1 MFNGL
6 NLLKKNNTVM
16 ERYFIILL
24 SVLCLS
30 GCRAKEAEYDVCIYG
45 GTSSGVVAAYSAAQ
59 KGLDVVLVEPS
70 EHIGGMTTGGLGYTD
85 IGNKQVVK
93 GIAKQF
99 YRKVGEHY
107 GQLEQWIFEPG
118 VASSIFKE
126 YLSHRRITVLR
137 NDSTCQEISYRGMYA
152 ESHTPATENPQ
163 SASQETGKSSEA

>member
-1 MFNGL
+1 MNSFFFVKFTRSCALFNGR

-107 GQLEQWIFEPG
+107 GQLEQWICG
-118 VASSIFKE
+118 VYHGLAQ
-126 YLSHRRITVLR
+126 LS
-137 NDSTCQEISYRGMYA
+137 
-152 ESHTPATENPQ
+152 ENCH
-163 SASQETGKSSEA
+163 